1 MSFLNVGSGTGYFSS
16 IVSELIGEFAISD
29 GVDIWPETVAFAADN
44 CRQAGKNNIH
54 FTVGNVYQLDVNQ
67 GTLYDRIYLGAC
79 GSVHSVYL
87 YKLLQVGGILVGPF
101 ETGTGQHLRRVV
113 RRSDT
118 RFDVEVIS
126 SVRFASLVEPPQ
138 SVSSSCLP
146 GRATPTTQREQSRVC
161 QSCAGLPGVPFTFA
175 LRELP
180 WTSARHRAYPASF
193 RGVVAAVVFGRPSNL
208 RSAALTIEIWTLHIF
223 PFCSRQ
229 WFDELPAAPPPSA
242 LARLAAAGE
251 AARSAVM
258 LPIRKARVRLESGF
272 SDGSGG
278 STRASSAGSEIADFG
293 DASPPWA
300 LLLPEGRSGPR
311 RQPSRSNFVLRWLG
325 CGAPLETGE
334 SDTELGG
341 GRVRGH
347 GRGIPAIMRRVAGC
361 LCPPRWCAFWTQSA

>member
-1 MSFLNVGSGTGYFSS
+1 MEDVERPPVAGPFGRRRGATPRGTRSRTPSNETMVEYLEGSGLLRSPECIAAFRAIDRAHFWVQDGESVAYLDMPLRHGRLHQSAPHIYASALEMLMPLRPGISFLNVGSGTGYFSS

-180 WTSARHRAYPASF
+180 WTSARHRAYPADRKS
-193 RGVVAAVVFGRPSNL
+193 VV
-208 RSAALTIEIWTLHIF
+208 
-223 PFCSRQ
+223 
-229 WFDELPAAPPPSA
+229 
-242 LARLAAAGE
+242 
-251 AARSAVM
+251 
-258 LPIRKARVRLESGF
+258 
-272 SDGSGG
+272 
-278 STRASSAGSEIADFG
+278 
-293 DASPPWA
+293 
-300 LLLPEGRSGPR
+300 
-311 RQPSRSNFVLRWLG
+311 
-325 CGAPLETGE
+325 
-334 SDTELGG
+334 
-341 GRVRGH
+341 
-347 GRGIPAIMRRVAGC
+347 
-361 LCPPRWCAFWTQSA
+361 